1 MKLSDVKGD
10 RTLDVIADLIDPI
23 ANIAQDKDV
32 AKMFKREGVP
42 EGMEAN
48 EFFAQRM
55 RAGVPALLRGHKQ
68 DVVTILATIE
78 GVTPEEY
85 AEELNLMK
93 LIRDFMELVTDETF
107 LGFLAS
113 SPTEKDNSAPG
124 GAPVSTTDL

>member
-1 MKLSDVKGD
+1 MKLSDVKGE

-32 AKMFKREGVP
+32 AKMFKREKVP

-55 RAGVPALLRGHKQ
+55 RAGMPVLLRGHKQ
-68 DVVTILATIE
+68 DIIKILATIE

-85 AEELNLMK
+85 AEEMNLVK
-93 LIRDFMELVTDETF
+93 LIRDFTELVTDETF

-113 SPTEKDNSAPG
+113 SPTEKDKDVPG
-124 GAPVSTTDL
+124 GASVSTTDL

>member
-32 AKMFKREGVP
+32 AKMFKREKVP
-42 EGMEAN
+42 DGMEPN

-55 RAGVPALLRGHKQ
+55 RAGMPVLLRGHKQ
-68 DVVTILATIE
+68 DLIEILATIE
-78 GVTPEEY
+78 GVEPEEY

-107 LGFLAS
+107 LGFLVS
-113 SPTEKDNSAPG
+113 SPTEKDDGAPG
-124 GAPVSTTDL
+124 GASVSTADL

>member
-32 AKMFKREGVP
+32 AKMFKREKVP

-55 RAGVPALLRGHKQ
+55 RAGMPALLRGHKR
-68 DVVTILATIE
+68 DIIKILATIE
-78 GVTPEEY
+78 GVTPEKY
-85 AEELNLMK
+85 AEEMNLVK
-93 LIRDFMELVTDETF
+93 LIHDFMELVTDETF

-113 SPTEKDNSAPG
+113 SPTAKGKDVPG
-124 GAPVSTTDL
+124 GASASFTVL

>member
-32 AKMFKREGVP
+32 AKMFKREKVP

-55 RAGVPALLRGHKQ
+55 RAGMPALLRGHKR
-68 DVVTILATIE
+68 DIVAILATIE
-78 GVTPEEY
+78 DVEPEKY
-85 AEELNLMK
+85 AEEMNLVK

-113 SPTEKDNSAPG
+113 SPIEKDDGAPG
-124 GAPVSTTDL
+124 DASVSTADL